1 MEENFDSFS
10 SILDLEEL
18 APVDLTETVDL
29 TGGLTRQE
37 FNHPHGEQEYDASLV
52 GGETVVSQD
61 VRIERF
67 NELESQHS
75 NSCINTVV
83 ETSVWNSMIASA
95 YDRYRAREATLSFPW
110 EVGASAEIFQSNLGL
125 SLPSISSFSIQPP
138 AAVDRASESV
148 PEMFGSDIQ
157 PGVCYVHAVS
167 DMKDLDYFEDKRLKL
182 ELACGKWMNLLS
194 CSWDASIIG
203 MQLCRDLRVDPS
215 GKEATESLRACFGTK
230 SPSTVLKRAATMK
243 KFVTWHYEEFES
255 RGVFVSPFPLTEQD
269 VWAVFLHLRD
279 ERVRTSKGFTTPATF
294 LETVRFC
301 KFTVGLQGCDAIL
314 QSGRLLGF
322 AAIERR
328 EKGPTK
334 QAPILELV
342 HLRRLHEIL
351 AIGSDPVD
359 QLGAGAMLVCIY
371 ARARWSDL
379 RYVHR
384 VELEKGRNGAMVIY
398 TQEHK
403 TSAVGLRREQYLP
416 LVVPWE
422 GVISGDWISLF
433 TQVYERLGLELH
445 KVPLGPLIPVIE
457 QAIELVADEEDR
469 LSAKEEMEEVQN
481 YASFAGD
488 LSLFGEEAVSKGYVQ
503 IESSSE
509 SEDTSDSVSSSNDD
523 QERWRE
529 ADAYQ
534 ELVPEGET
542 FHKHT
547 KTSRLH
553 RVKDNKSST
562 ECGKKLS
569 ENFRELGRVLTFRF
583 PKCLICFPQAEG
595 RFRTR
600 EQVVARLD
608 EALKRARH

>member
-269 VWAVFLHLRD
+269 VWAFFLHLRD

-445 KVPLGPLIPVIE
+445 KVPLGPLIPAPRAGGGFCARPLSTQE
-457 QAIELVADEEDR
+457 ASKWLR
-469 LSAKEEMEEVQN
+469 LL
-481 YASFAGD
+481 
-488 LSLFGEEAVSKGYVQ
+488 LSGTPNS
-503 IESSSE
+503 
-509 SEDTSDSVSSSNDD
+509 
-523 QERWRE
+523 
-529 ADAYQ
+529 
-534 ELVPEGET
+534 
-542 FHKHT
+542 
-547 KTSRLH
+547 
-553 RVKDNKSST
+553 
-562 ECGKKLS
+562 
-569 ENFRELGRVLTFRF
+569 
-583 PKCLICFPQAEG
+583 
-595 RFRTR
+595 
-600 EQVVARLD
+600 EQVRSHSMKATL
-608 EALKRARH
+608 LN